1 MFASDSRRTVP
12 VPFAAPHTVTIQKL
26 SGREVERAQAEHL
39 AAFQGNRSPR
49 GWAAI
54 FQRALENGA
63 ATDKDAQRALVDP
76 LNGYDRF
83 AVVRAGLKG
92 WSFTVTDYKGTEQPK
107 ALTPEAIGDLDDEAL
122 EFIAVEVMR
131 LTKPG
136 LFLTVEEREAAQK
149 NG

>member
-54 FQRALENGA
+54 FQRALETGA
-63 ATDKDAQRALVDP
+63 ATDQDAQRALVDP

-83 AVVRAGLKG
+83 TVVECGLKG
-92 WSFTVTDYKGTEQPK
+92 WSFTSADGTAKP
-107 ALTPEAIGDLDDEAL
+107 LTPEAVRDLDDEAL

-136 LFLTVEEREAAQK
+136 LFLTAEEREAAQK